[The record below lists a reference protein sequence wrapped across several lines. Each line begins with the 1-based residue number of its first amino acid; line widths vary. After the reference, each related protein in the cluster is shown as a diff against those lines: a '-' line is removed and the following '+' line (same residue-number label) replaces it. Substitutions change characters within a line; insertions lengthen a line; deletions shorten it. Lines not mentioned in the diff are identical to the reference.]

1 MAQQVQ
7 LRRGTTANHSSFTGA
22 AGEITVDTTL
32 NTIRV
37 HDGSTVSGFT
47 LAKTASPSLT
57 GTTSTANLTV
67 NGLVSVSGN
76 TSVTGTYTV
85 TGNTVSGNTAV
96 TGLFSVNGSAYNTFG
111 TLTDGATITPDFST
125 FTNFTVTLGGNR
137 TLANPTNV
145 TAGMSG
151 VIYVIQDGTGSRTL
165 SYGSNWKFAGNT
177 APTLTTTANAVD
189 ALFYVARSSSSIT
202 VNSLLNVG

>member
-22 AGEITVDTTL
+22 AGEVTVDTTL
-32 NTIRV
+32 NTVRV
-37 HDGSTVSGFT
+37 HDGSTVGGT
-47 LAKTASPSLT
+47 VLAKTSSPSFT

-85 TGNTVSGNTAV
+85 NGNTVIGNTAV
-96 TGLFSVNGSAYNTFG
+96 SGAFSVSGAAYGVIG
-111 TLTDGATITPDFST
+111 TLTDGSTITPDFST
-125 FTNFTVTLGGNR
+125 YNNFTVTLGGNR

-145 TAGMSG
+145 TAGQSG
-151 VIYVIQDGTGSRTL
+151 VIYVVQDGTGSRTL
-165 SYGSNWKFAGNT
+165 SYGTNWKFAGNV

-189 ALFYVARSSSSIT
+189 ALFYTARSNTSIT